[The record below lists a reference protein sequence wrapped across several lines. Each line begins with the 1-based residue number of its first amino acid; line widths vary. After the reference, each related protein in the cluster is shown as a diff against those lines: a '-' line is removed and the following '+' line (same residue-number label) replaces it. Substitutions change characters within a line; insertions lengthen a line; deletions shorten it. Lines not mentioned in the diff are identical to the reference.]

1 MLLEAGICTEGEA
14 EMLEV
19 AFASQDPKCVVVVA
33 ERGDSLIAP
42 KPSITLPYFNIQL
55 IQHVSYNIYTL
66 ILVCFLIRENHKCSC

>member
-42 KPSITLPYFNIQL
+42 KPSITLPYFN
-55 IQHVSYNIYTL
+55 
-66 ILVCFLIRENHKCSC
+66 